1 VPSHEEPAAG
11 GGLARLARS
20 VWFRL
25 AVTAALLAVLATQI
39 DWDAAWERV
48 SGGSPGWLVL
58 GVGALLAGL
67 LAGAARWHLLLPQT
81 PWREALRAYFV
92 GAFANNFLPTGF
104 GGDAVRSVAAARGGT
119 GLAMAAATVLVDR
132 LTALGSLLLLGWA
145 MVIADGGAVPQLLV
159 GLLAA
164 LSALVVA
171 AYVPVRWASSSAWLR
186 TRVPRR
192 LVPLAVAIGS
202 TLRALARDR
211 ALLARFAVLGLV
223 YQALVVA
230 SVWCGARTIGL
241 HLPYAL
247 LAVAVPL
254 VLVLTA
260 LPVSLAGFGVREGSF
275 AVLLGTAGVAATD
288 ATLIS
293 LLSVVTLALASL
305 PGAVAIVRGRRHS
318 DA

>member
-1 VPSHEEPAAG
+1 V
-11 GGLARLARS
+11 
-20 VWFRL
+20 
-25 AVTAALLAVLATQI
+25 
-39 DWDAAWERV
+39 AWERI
-48 SGGSPGWLVL
+48 SAGNPAWLVL
-58 GVGALLAGL
+58 GVALLDVGL
-67 LAGAARWHLLLPQT
+67 VAGAARWHLLLSEA
-81 PWREALRAYFV
+81 PWRETLRVYFM

-119 GLAMAAATVLVDR
+119 GLATAAATVLVDR
-132 LTALGSLLLLGWA
+132 VTALGSLLLLGWA
-145 MVIADGGAVPQLLV
+145 MAIADPGAVPELLL

-171 AYVPVRWASSSAWLR
+171 AYVPVRLASSSEWVRA
-186 TRVPRR
+186 RVPRR
-192 LVPLAVAIGS
+192 LVPLAAAIGG
-202 TLRALARDR
+202 TLRGLAGDR
-211 ALLARFAVLGLV
+211 ARLVRFVVLGFV

-241 HLPYAL
+241 ELPYAL
-247 LAVAVPL
+247 LAVALPL

-305 PGAVAIVRGRRHS
+305 PGAVAIVRGRQS